1 MFNRRP
7 FLVATAIVGA
17 GLVSGCVTQQKY
29 NSLQQ
34 AYNQLQAAYQGDEV
48 EVKCLEVD
56 PTGKIRLS
64 RKAVL

>member
-1 MFNRRP
+1 MFNRRH

-34 AYNQLQAAYQGDEV
+34 AYNQLQAAYQGD
-48 EVKCLEVD
+48 D
-56 PTGKIRLS
+56 RLNIGLTRHRFNPS
-64 RKAVL
+64 EFSFK